1 MVDVVDRTQT
11 CQVDASGEVASDF
24 TASSRDGCVQ
34 VQIEAGT
41 SAEDADGDPLTYLD
55 ISPVDPLPDPPEGHY
70 VLAAFDFSPDGA
82 SFSPAMKITL
92 CYDPGDIPDGMSEDH
107 IVIAIYDEDSGEWE
121 FLSGTVN
128 PDDNTI
134 TFSTRSFSIYGVL
147 AAPASA
153 TPTPG
158 EPTPTPAPTKTTKP
172 GKGGGGIS
180 TGVIVA
186 IVVVVVVLLLI
197 GGGIWLMK
205 RKKMTFKDV
214 WDKLNQ

>member
-1 MVDVVDRTQT
+1 MVDVVDNTET
-11 CQVDASGEVASDF
+11 CPVDATGEVVNDF
-24 TASSRDGCVQ
+24 SASSRDDCVQ
-34 VQIEAGT
+34 VQLDAGT
-41 SAEDADGDPLTYLD
+41 DAEDKNGNPLTYLD
-55 ISPVDPLPDPPEGHY
+55 ISPVDPLPDAPEGHF

-82 SFSPAMKITL
+82 SFSPALQVTL
-92 CYDPGDIPDGMSEDH
+92 CYDPDEIPDGMIAEN
-107 IVIAIYDEDSGEWE
+107 IVIAVLNEDTGEWD
-121 FLSGTVN
+121 FIGGTVN
-128 PDDNTI
+128 PDDHTI
-134 TFSTRSFSIYGVL
+134 TFSTKSLSIYGVL

-158 EPTPTPAPTKTTKP
+158 PATPTPAPTKTSKP

-186 IVVVVVVLLLI
+186 IVVVVVLLLLI

-214 WDKLNQ
+214 WNKLNQ